1 MTYTVEVEEELKDLI
16 QEEVT
21 DPNKDRRG
29 ENGQFV
35 FTEKPNNSTRSPYI
49 LISLLDNQKTQFSV
63 GKTDSLYRHRIQVS
77 IRVGKTNSFEVNG
90 AERKQGYVKNF
101 LAERI
106 DEIVQDNQSRFRN
119 LGEDIYSLLP
129 DSANPNSPD
138 NMTQTSNDY
147 ILLRRRK

>member
-1 MTYTVEVEEELKDLI
+1 MTYTVEVESELQDLL
-16 QEEVT
+16 QEKIT
-21 DPNKDRRG
+21 DPNKNRRSK
-29 ENGQFV
+29 NGQFV
-35 FTEKPNNSTRSPYI
+35 FTEKPDTSSRNPYI

-63 GKTDSLYRHRIQVS
+63 GATDSLYRHRIQVTV
-77 IRVGKTNSFEVNG
+77 RVGKTNEYEING
-90 AERKQGYVKNF
+90 KSRKQGYVKNY

-129 DSANPNSPD
+129 DSANPNSPG
-138 NMTQTSNDY
+138 NMTQVSNDL